1 METAVFIAKIIGV
14 IYLSFGLGMLFNKE
28 YYSKAFENVL
38 ESSTYLIF
46 GGILAIIFGLLILE
60 YHNIWSNIWSN
71 NWTVII
77 TIIGWIALF
86 KGILILTFPKS
97 FNSFK
102 PLIKS
107 KGLIRFLTI
116 FVILVGCLFIYLGFF
131 SY

>member
-60 YHNIWSNIWSN
+60 YHNIWSN